1 MMRGASAI
9 AALAVLAA
17 CSNTKAAINRN
28 PQVGATTAAVVN
40 GVQQVTITVDDR
52 YRFNPSTIT
61 VHPGTVTITLVHKG
75 RGAPHDF
82 QVVGF
87 PADAVPVTEHG
98 QTKSATFVAPSPGR
112 YQFICTIHV
121 KQGQTGTLIVLPS

>member
-1 MMRGASAI
+1 MMRGAAVI
-9 AALAVLAA
+9 AAVAVLAA
-17 CSNTKAAINRN
+17 CSNTKAPINRN
-28 PQVGATTAAVVN
+28 PELGATTAAVVN
-40 GVQQVTITVDDR
+40 GVQRVMVTVDDR
-52 YRFNPSTIT
+52 YRFYPSAIT

-75 RGAPHDF
+75 HGAPHDL

-87 PADAVPVTEHG
+87 PTDAVPLTEHG
-98 QTKSATFVAPSPGR
+98 QTKSATFTAPAPGR